1 MSARP
6 TATPGQGNRLEM
18 RSEARARV
26 APAQTSIGWNERMG
40 AEQSSFDSWMARDYM
55 TPEAPDIRDAIRLVL
70 GIARLGE
77 NDLRG
82 WWNGHA
88 LDRTG
93 QYVLSSMLRRTW
105 RAAALQLDVSAATRV
120 HDELLGRSSALH
132 VFSDGLP
139 FRRWATGWLAEQ
151 KTREGVDD
159 LLTTLETWSAD
170 QAMSALRSWSG
181 GIDAPRAESLGNG
194 LLLGRLS
201 SADLEDHAV
210 LLRTARLLCVSYLD
224 QTGALRP
231 PYFDL
236 AR

>member
-1 MSARP
+1 
-6 TATPGQGNRLEM
+6 
-18 RSEARARV
+18 
-26 APAQTSIGWNERMG
+26 
-40 AEQSSFDSWMARDYM
+40 M
-55 TPEAPDIRDAIRLVL
+55 TPDTQSTHNIVRLVL

-82 WWNGHA
+82 WWQGHA

-93 QYVLSSMLRRTW
+93 EYVLSSMLRRTW
-105 RAAALQLDVSAATRV
+105 RPAALQLDVSAAARM
-120 HDELLGRSSALH
+120 HDELLGRSTAVH
-132 VFSDGLP
+132 AFSDLLP

-151 KTREGVDD
+151 KTNDDDAD
-159 LLTTLETWSAD
+159 LLTSLEMWTIEQAISTLRDWCGSAD
-170 QAMSALRSWSG
+170 P
-181 GIDAPRAESLGNG
+181 PRGEALGNG

-201 SADLEDHAV
+201 SIELDDPTLQ
-210 LLRTARLLCVSYLD
+210 LQTARLLCASYLD

>member
-1 MSARP
+1 
-6 TATPGQGNRLEM
+6 
-18 RSEARARV
+18 
-26 APAQTSIGWNERMG
+26 
-40 AEQSSFDSWMARDYM
+40 M
-55 TPEAPDIRDAIRLVL
+55 TPDTPNILGIVRLVL

-82 WWNGHA
+82 WWQGHA

-93 QYVLSSMLRRTW
+93 QYVLSSMFRRTW
-105 RAAALQLDVSAATRV
+105 RPAALQLDVSAAARM
-120 HDELLGRSSALH
+120 HDELLGRSTALH
-132 VFSDGLP
+132 LFSELLP

-151 KTREGVDD
+151 KTTDVVPA
-159 LLTTLETWSAD
+159 LLANLEALTADEAAKTLHD
-170 QAMSALRSWSG
+170 FCG
-181 GIDAPRAESLGNG
+181 GIEPPGGETLGNG

-201 SADLEDHAV
+201 STDLDEPAM
-210 LLRTARLLCVSYLD
+210 LLQTARLLGASYVD

>member
-1 MSARP
+1 
-6 TATPGQGNRLEM
+6 
-18 RSEARARV
+18 
-26 APAQTSIGWNERMG
+26 
-40 AEQSSFDSWMARDYM
+40 M
-55 TPEAPDIRDAIRLVL
+55 TPETPDIRDVIRLVL

-93 QYVLSSMLRRTW
+93 EYVLSSMFRRTW
-105 RAAALQLDVSAATRV
+105 RSGALQLDVSAATRM
-120 HDELLGRSSALH
+120 HDELLGRSTALH
-132 VFSDGLP
+132 MFSDGLP
-139 FRRWATGWLAEQ
+139 FRRWATGWLGEQ
-151 KTREGVDD
+151 KTSERDTD
-159 LLTTLETWSAD
+159 LVTTLETWSAD
-170 QAMSALRSWSG
+170 QANSTLRAWSG
-181 GIDAPRAESLGNG
+181 GIDLPGGEVLGNG

-201 SADLEDHAV
+201 SADLEDPGG
-210 LLRTARLLCVSYLD
+210 LLQTARQLCLSYVD

>member
-1 MSARP
+1 VDAPDGTEAAR
-6 TATPGQGNRLEM
+6 GQF
-18 RSEARARV
+18 
-26 APAQTSIGWNERMG
+26 
-40 AEQSSFDSWMARDYM
+40 AEYGREDCGHISRQEHM
-55 TPEAPDIRDAIRLVL
+55 TPETPDTRDVIRLVL

-77 NDLRG
+77 NDMRG

-93 QYVLSSMLRRTW
+93 EYVLSSMFRRTW
-105 RAAALQLDVSAATRV
+105 RSAALQLDVSAAARM
-120 HDELLGRSSALH
+120 HDELLGRSTALH
-132 VFSDGLP
+132 AFSDGLP
-139 FRRWATGWLAEQ
+139 FRRWATGWLGEQ
-151 KTREGVDD
+151 KTTEGVAG

-170 QAMSALRSWSG
+170 QAISTLRSWCG
-181 GIDAPRAESLGNG
+181 GLDSAEGESLGSG

-201 SADLEDHAV
+201 SSDLEDPGV
-210 LLRTARLLCVSYLD
+210 LLQTARLLCVSYLD